1 MFKQTKRHS
10 RAFSCGYVYHIKV
23 KILVGYV
30 TLTVVTG
37 LLFEITIVYLVYFL
51 NWFKNL
57 YKPAR

>member
-23 KILVGYV
+23 KIPVGYV

>member
-23 KILVGYV
+23 KIPVGYV

-37 LLFEITIVYLVYFL
+37 LLFEKKLCILVCFL
-51 NWFKNL
+51 FWFKNIF
-57 YKPAR
+57 KPAR